1 MNREKREELE
11 ERGNR
16 EKREELEERVNKE
29 KKVDG
34 EKIIY
39 IVFIFLFKP

>member
-1 MNREKREELE
+1 MNREKREEQE

-16 EKREELEERVNKE
+16 DKREEQEERVNR
-29 KKVDG
+29 